1 MPEVQQPQ
9 TENISDEEAIM
20 RIAMAMK
27 DNAPTQED
35 KHNVHKFLF
44 DVVMAKDSTKIGNLQ
59 VDKEINE
66 LGTPEHTVR
75 GSKSMQL
82 IADKIM
88 DNNYFSEYFEQE
100 AEDTLATS
108 LSREGFLIKSA
119 VTQTKQ
125 IADITRRR
133 KINKGWFGKKS
144 ISESGGENSSEGNQQ

>member
-1 MPEVQQPQ
+1 MEVQQTQQ
-9 TENISDEEAIM
+9 TEPLTDEQAILK
-20 RIAMAMK
+20 IANAMK

-75 GSKSMQL
+75 GSKSMEL

-88 DNNYFSEYFEQE
+88 DNDYFKGYFEQE
-100 AEDTLATS
+100 VEDTLATS

-125 IADITRRR
+125 IADITRR
-133 KINKGWFGKKS
+133 KKTNKGWFKKT
-144 ISESGGENSSEGNQQ
+144 EETSGGDTTSGK